1 MNKNIFKRILHAV
14 IENISGFFKWIVTHQ
29 QLLVYALL
37 ILSTSVYFVYTLGYS
52 SNWAMVVSQTR
63 GANFYN
69 ASQQANR
76 LMNELGFISL
86 IIALLTLAFSSMSR
100 KKFYISNIIL
110 SILSVIMLIVNAALT
125 LYYNSVL
132 RILYERITEVE
143 VPAYLYIT
151 HGAGEKS
158 YKIFDLGNYVTGF
171 MIITALLLGIFLIK
185 KLRAQKER
193 GILLKR
199 LVETNER

>member
-1 MNKNIFKRILHAV
+1 MGKNIFKKILHAA
-14 IENISGFFKWIVTHQ
+14 IQYILSFFKWIHTHQ
-29 QLLVYALL
+29 QVLVYALL
-37 ILSTSVYFVYTLGYS
+37 ILSSSIYFVYTLGYS
-52 SNWAMVVSQTR
+52 SNWAMVVSETR
-63 GANFYN
+63 GTNFYN

-76 LMNELGFISL
+76 LMNQLGFISL

-100 KKFYISNIIL
+100 KKFYMSNIVL
-110 SILSVIMLIVNAALT
+110 SILSIIMLIVNAALT

-132 RILYERITEVE
+132 RILYERITEAE

-158 YKIFDLGNYVTGF
+158 YQVFDLGYYVTGF
-171 MIITALLLGIFLIK
+171 MIVTALFLGVFLIK

-193 GILLKR
+193 GMLLER
-199 LVETNER
+199 LVEANER